1 MIKLNL
7 GCGEDIKENFTN
19 IDIRSLRGV
28 DLVADITNL
37 DGLFLDESVDE
48 IHAYDVL
55 EHFSFTITRR
65 VLTNWIK
72 KLKPGGQIIVRV
84 PDLVKILDRFVN
96 GSLPAFEAQRLV
108 FGGQDYE
115 FNYHYAG
122 FTEGMLEGFLLGCGC
137 SEVIQVVR
145 NEKDHNVTL
154 VARK

>member
-1 MIKLNL
+1 MTKLNL
-7 GCGEDIKENFTN
+7 GCGTDIKEGFTN
-19 IDIRSLRGV
+19 IDIRPLPGV
-28 DLVADITNL
+28 NLVCDISNL
-37 DGLFLDESVDE
+37 DDLFQDSTIDE

-55 EHFSFTITRR
+55 EHFSFRITSR
-65 VLTNWIK
+65 VLQNWIK

-84 PDLVKILDRFVN
+84 PDLQKILDRFAN
-96 GSLPAFEAQRLV
+96 GQLPAFEAQRLV

-122 FTEGMLEGFLLGCGC
+122 FTEGMLEGLILGCGC

-145 NEKDHNVTL
+145 NSDDHNVTL